1 MPWIV
6 PAARRRPP
14 DLGLADGHLA
24 ACPDS
29 PNCVCS
35 QGADEAHHVEPLRY
49 EGSAAEARA
58 RLLRIVETDPRA
70 ELIAATDDYV
80 HAEYRAMIFLD
91 DVEFYLPAEE
101 PVVHVRS
108 ASRVG
113 HSDLGANRR
122 RVEAIRRL
130 FAKDE

>member
-1 MPWIV
+1 MPWIL
-6 PAARRRPP
+6 PAARRRPR
-14 DLGLADGHLA
+14 DLGLVAGRLA

-35 QGADEAHHVEPLRY
+35 QEADDAHHVEPLRY
-49 EGSAAEARA
+49 RGSAAEARG

-70 ELIAATDDYV
+70 ELVAVTDDYL
-80 HAEYRAMIFLD
+80 HAEYRAMIFVD
-91 DVEFYLPAEE
+91 DVEFYLPAEQ

-130 FAKDE
+130 FAKSG